1 MIHNLWTKVGLA
13 LAGGGAMAGGLAGLP
28 AVGQQSPPSSTIIM
42 APTGTIFDRGV
53 AADVPVS
60 FVCGAGDQGQVSVSL
75 NERSGNGI
83 AQGSAYLMVA
93 CTGAI
98 QTVTVRV
105 FAGGP
110 YGGASKPFVNG
121 TAYGQSSLYDYFI
134 GLTGTDNHNVRLS
147 KK

>member
-1 MIHNLWTKVGLA
+1 MSLNLLTKVGLA
-13 LAGGGAMAGGLAGLP
+13 LAGGGAIAGGLAGLP

-42 APTGTIFDRGV
+42 APTGTIVDRGI

-60 FVCGAGDQGQVSVSL
+60 FVCLAGDQGQVSVTL
-75 NERSGNGI
+75 TERAGNGI
-83 AQGSAYLMVA
+83 AQGSGYQSVF

-105 FAGGP
+105 MAGTLF
-110 YGGASKPFVNG
+110 GGSGKPFVNG
-121 TAYGQSSLYDYFI
+121 TAYGQSSLYDSFF
-134 GLTGTDNHNVRLS
+134 GQTGTDNHNVRLS